1 MNINKM
7 KRIIFISTLVLI
19 VVISGISFTYAATSS
34 ELQQQQ
40 SDIDK
45 KIDQTN
51 SEIAGVKTEM
61 STALQ
66 QISKLNSEIS
76 TYQTEINNLQSQIGN
91 LNTQIEEKETNI
103 QEQQQKFDSQK
114 EALEKRLVAMYET
127 GTTSYLDVLL
137 SSEGLADFISKYYMI
152 EQLAEYDQ
160 ELLDRIENTRQQIE
174 SEKNSLES
182 TKSEVQTS
190 KDAVETK
197 KSALSTSVNQKNQ
210 LVSNL
215 SQEEKELE
223 EQLEQFEQDKR
234 QIQAELAAI
243 SKKNP
248 VKDVVAPSAAGYIS
262 PLAGKTKANIT
273 TGYGSYQTRSGRHT
287 GVDFACSSGT
297 PIRAVK
303 SGTVVKSLA
312 LRYPNGNYKSY
323 GEYVVID
330 HHDGTMT
337 LYAHMSSRAV
347 SVNQTVSQGQQI
359 GSVGSTGNS
368 TGPHLH
374 FEVLIGGTPTNP
386 VPYLP

>member
-1 MNINKM
+1 MNISKIR
-7 KRIIFISTLVLI
+7 RIICISILALITL
-19 VVISGISFTYAATSS
+19 ISSISLTYAATSS

-40 SDIDK
+40 SQIDK
-45 KIDQTN
+45 EIDKIN
-51 SEIAGVKTEM
+51 SEIKDVKTQK
-61 STALQ
+61 STTLD
-66 QISKLNSEIS
+66 QIGKLNDEIS
-76 TYQTEINNLQSQIGN
+76 TYQSEIDTLQNQIGT
-91 LNTQIEEKETNI
+91 LNTQITEKEANI
-103 QEQQQKFDSQK
+103 EEEQKKFDAQK
-114 EALEKRLVAMYET
+114 EALEERLVAMYEA
-127 GTTSYLDVLL
+127 GSTTYLDVLL
-137 SSEGLADFISKYYMI
+137 SSDGLADFISKYYLI

-160 ELLDRIENTRQQIE
+160 ELLDRIQNTKNQIE
-174 SEKNSLES
+174 SEKTSLEN
-182 TKSEVQTS
+182 TKNEVQTS
-190 KDAVETK
+190 KSAVETK

-215 SQEEKELE
+215 TAEEKELQE
-223 EQLEQFEQDKR
+223 KLEDFEADKR
-234 QIQAELAAI
+234 AIQSELAAL

-248 VKDVVAPSAAGYIS
+248 VKNVVAPSAAGYIS

-287 GVDFACSSGT
+287 GVDFACSAGT
-297 PIRAVK
+297 PILAVK

-312 LRYPNGNYKSY
+312 LRYPNGSYRSY

-347 SVNQTVSQGQQI
+347 STNQTVSQGQQI

-374 FEVLIGGTPTNP
+374 FEVLIGGDPTNP